1 MSDFNIYLYLYI
13 DLISQHWRND
23 RRGFVDIKQLKRD
36 LKSLLWE
43 SQLSS
48 LTSDQFSSI
57 QLKFTAFSFKLEFK
71 RFKNISKVST
81 LMLI

>member
-13 DLISQHWRND
+13 DLFSQHWRND

-81 LMLI
+81 LMLK